1 MERLIE
7 KNYYLHKSARDGYRS
22 YLQAYASH
30 SLKTVFNVNNLDLQK
45 VARAFGFAVPPS
57 VNLSI
62 LSVCV
67 WGEGVWGVGV
77 WGEGVGCV
85 LRVCGVCIEGVGC
98 VVTVV

>member
-1 MERLIE
+1 MIHVNVLFQMERLIE

-30 SLKTVFNVNNLDLQK
+30 SLKSVFNVNNLDLQQ

-62 LSVCV
+62 LCTEWYCV
-67 WGEGVWGVGV
+67 WNGNGK
-77 WGEGVGCV
+77 
-85 LRVCGVCIEGVGC
+85 CISVYLKWKWE
-98 VVTVV
+98 